1 MVKINRIDQQF
12 IVSLGNHRCFNYQ
25 TLQEILPIIKELIN
39 IPKTEII
46 LNFSSI
52 QFVDS
57 AGFSKLIKLMEDAQR
72 KGVDFSL
79 SNLNSGVKEL
89 ISLMKLEQTLKV
101 LNN

>member
-12 IVSLGNHRCFNYQ
+12 IISLGNHRCFNNT
-25 TLQEILPIIKELIN
+25 TLTDIQPIIRELMN

-57 AGFSKLIKLMEDAQR
+57 AGFSKLIELMETAQDN
-72 KGVDFSL
+72 GVVFSL
-79 SNLNSGVKEL
+79 TNLNLKVKEL

-101 LNN
+101 LDK